1 MRSFIRNTDAKLER
15 ARLRTPLSKFEK
27 KFDVTYLRASMMP
40 QIAPVRLELAM
51 IVHVH
56 QLMRQRMLHLL
67 FTPEMA
73 ITEPNGTQRGSIS
86 S

>member
-1 MRSFIRNTDAKLER
+1 MRPFIRNTEAQLDGASIR
-15 ARLRTPLSKFEK
+15 MPLSKVEK
-27 KFDVTYLRASMMP
+27 EFDVTYLRASMMP

-51 IVHVH
+51 IIHVH

-73 ITEPNGTQRGSIS
+73 ITESNGAQRGSIPS
-86 S
+86 